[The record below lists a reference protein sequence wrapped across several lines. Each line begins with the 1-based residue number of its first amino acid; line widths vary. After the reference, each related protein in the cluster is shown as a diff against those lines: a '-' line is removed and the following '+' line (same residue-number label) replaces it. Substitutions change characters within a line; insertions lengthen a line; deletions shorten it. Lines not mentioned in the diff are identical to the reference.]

1 MNNSNQRLSAGVIAA
16 AVLLLV
22 AACGEPKSPQQV
34 DKNVAEQQRDA
45 AKDMAE
51 TKHDAMK
58 DVNDARKDAEQ
69 KIQNAKFQ
77 TALKHVETWVSQ
89 GCPG

>member
-34 DKNVAEQQRDA
+34 
-45 AKDMAE
+45 
-51 TKHDAMK
+51 
-58 DVNDARKDAEQ
+58 
-69 KIQNAKFQ
+69 
-77 TALKHVETWVSQ
+77 VEKTLSLGILGVFV
-89 GCPG
+89 GRT